1 MGALA
6 DRGTGGKGTPDGE
19 GADGKR
25 SQDGLAP
32 GSASEQHRRPRRRTL
47 LIAWVAAGTCLAAAA
62 AAVTVALVA
71 HRPQPVAVVPPHP
84 LRGTVFQLRPGQ
96 CANIEINGVT
106 VASVIPCAR
115 PHGAEI
121 YGVFRVADRR
131 WPGPAALAR
140 QARAGCMS
148 RLSGY
153 LNPQLATPGL
163 TESYVYPNQG
173 AWDAGARSV
182 VCEIRDSNGQL
193 TGSVRA
199 AR

>member
-1 MGALA
+1 MGAVA
-6 DRGTGGKGTPDGE
+6 DRGTGGKGTPDGR
-19 GADGKR
+19 GTPDGP
-25 SQDGLAP
+25 AP
-32 GSASEQHRRPRRRTL
+32 GTAPEQDPRPRGRRL
-47 LIAWVAAGTCLAAAA
+47 LIAWVTAGICLVAAGV
-62 AAVTVALVA
+62 AVTVAFVA
-71 HRPQPVAVVPPHP
+71 HRPGPVTVLPPHP
-84 LRGTVFQLRPGQ
+84 LRGTVFQLRSGQ

-106 VASVIPCAR
+106 VASVVPCAK

-121 YGVFRVADRR
+121 YGVFPVADRR
-131 WPGPAALAR
+131 WPGPAALAQ

-173 AWDAGARSV
+173 AWDAGARDV
-182 VCEIRDSNGQL
+182 VCEIRDSHGQL